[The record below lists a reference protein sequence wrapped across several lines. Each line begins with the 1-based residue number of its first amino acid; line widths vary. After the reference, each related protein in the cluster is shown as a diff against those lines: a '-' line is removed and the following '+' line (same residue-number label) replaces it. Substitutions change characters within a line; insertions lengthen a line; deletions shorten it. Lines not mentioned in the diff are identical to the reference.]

1 MSGSLESSKII
12 TEANI
17 HYYANALMQFTF
29 SYTEEKLKEKGPP
42 SFEIPHLR
50 FVEAG
55 VFLIMPKDLKHSKA
69 ESVAPEQT
77 FLLEEQIP
85 LQDGESFVKYI
96 HNGSPQPNL
105 GPNKLEYYICL
116 FLCACQHLQ
125 YIKTHCTAFVS
136 DFQGAGGL
144 LTDAQIMTSLLV
156 NNC

>member
-1 MSGSLESSKII
+1 
-12 TEANI
+12 
-17 HYYANALMQFTF
+17 
-29 SYTEEKLKEKGPP
+29 
-42 SFEIPHLR
+42 
-50 FVEAG
+50 
-55 VFLIMPKDLKHSKA
+55 
-69 ESVAPEQT
+69 

-105 GPNKLEYYICL
+105 GPNKPEYYICL

-144 LTDAQIMTSLLV
+144 LTDAQIMTLPLHRLFGGGNVDTSFQNFSQEHQCNVFCQWMDLNV
-156 NNC
+156 FSNNEL